1 MKHSELVVM
10 LTYRD
15 YTVTD
20 AYGIMKACKNTKAG
34 CWGFKELPLP
44 LERMKDLSR
53 LLRSYGKTVFL
64 EVVAYTEEACLEGAE
79 KAVKCGVDYLI
90 GTTYFDSVNEL
101 CNANGIRYMP
111 YVGKVTGRPSV
122 LSGTAERIILEAQ
135 KYMEKG
141 VYGVNLLGYRYSG
154 NAEALVRRV
163 LPAMHGYGIPVCL
176 TGGINSFRQLDVIMN
191 TAPEFFTV
199 GSAFFDN
206 RFGDTMAEQIDIVCE
221 YLKGEAAMEVGRDQ

>member
-10 LTYRD
+10 LTYHD
-15 YTVTD
+15 YTVAD
-20 AYGIMKACKNTKAG
+20 AYGIIEACKKSKAG
-34 CWGFKELPLP
+34 YWGFKELPLS

-79 KAVKCGVDYLI
+79 KAVKCGADYLI
-90 GTTYFDSVNEL
+90 GTMYFDSVNEL
-101 CNANGIRYMP
+101 CKSNGIRYMP

-141 VYGVNLLGYRYSG
+141 VYGVNLLGYRYGG
-154 NAEALVRRV
+154 NAEALIRRV
-163 LPAMHGYGIPVCL
+163 LPAMHGYRIPVCL
-176 TGGINSFRQLDVIMN
+176 TGGINSFRQLDVIRN
-191 TAPEFFTV
+191 TAPQFFTV
-199 GSAFFDN
+199 GSAFFDS
-206 RFGDTMAEQIDIVCE
+206 RFGNTIAGQIDIVCG
-221 YLKGEAAMEVGRDQ
+221 YLEKEEGNGGGT